1 MSGSSVGEDVTV
13 FDFIELLQA
22 SDWVSSPVY
31 AGWLQKKSKG
41 WLVSSLFTQFAW
53 QPKWVSLHGLELIYM
68 DEEPTNENIAS
79 ISIRR
84 TSIGSTTKIMPYCE
98 EDRQDPLAFS
108 IQPDCTKPRV
118 WQFRAESEEEKT
130 NWLIKISQVHAIAA
144 WLDSY
149 TKEKVLGVGAQGTVY
164 EIVHKSTGQRYAM
177 KEVNIE
183 NEKQMQMAIT
193 EAKLLKEITKNV
205 CHPCIM
211 QIEKVFQVVDKFYL
225 VFPLC
230 TGGELYDAVVRR
242 GHFTERKAARII
254 RDVISALQALHEYN
268 VLHLDIKPENILF
281 ESDEP
286 NARVKITDFGLSKI
300 FTPETVEIQN
310 RARPTNEELAAR
322 AESFINCGNFNADHV
337 RGTFGYM
344 SPELILSGAR
354 LLVLCVYTVTLVVL
368 HEEFCIVAV
377 AAPTLT
383 NRPVLRTCTFSR
395 YSRPCTPC

>member
-1 MSGSSVGEDVTV
+1 MTV

-22 SDWVSSPVY
+22 SDWVTSPVY

-41 WLVSSLFTQFAW
+41 WFVSQLFTQLQW
-53 QPKWVSLHGLELIYM
+53 QPKWVALHGLELIYM

-79 ISIRR
+79 IRIKR
-84 TSIGSTTKIMPYCE
+84 TVIGSTTKIMSYDE
-98 EDRQDPLAFS
+98 EDMDNPLCFS
-108 IQPDCTKPRV
+108 IQPDCTKPRI
-118 WQFRAESEEEKT
+118 WQFRADSEEEKT

-164 EIVHKSTGQRYAM
+164 EMVHKSTGQRYAV

-205 CHPCIM
+205 SHPCIM

-230 TGGELYDAVVRR
+230 TGGELYEAVVRR
-242 GHFTERKAARII
+242 GHFTERKAARIMHDI
-254 RDVISALQALHEYN
+254 VSALQALHQYN

-281 ESDEP
+281 ESNEP
-286 NARVKITDFGLSKI
+286 NARIKITDFGLSKI
-300 FTPETVEIQN
+300 FTETMEMQN
-310 RARPTNEELAAR
+310 RARPTTEELAAR
-322 AESFINCGNFNADHV
+322 TESFINCGNFNADHV

-344 SPELILSGAR
+344 SPELILCGK
-354 LLVLCVYTVTLVVL
+354 
-368 HEEFCIVAV
+368 
-377 AAPTLT
+377 
-383 NRPVLRTCTFSR
+383 
-395 YSRPCTPC
+395 

>member
-1 MSGSSVGEDVTV
+1 MSGSSVGDDVTV

-22 SDWVSSPVY
+22 SDWVTSPVY
-31 AGWLQKKSKG
+31 AGWLQKKSKS
-41 WLVSSLFTQFAW
+41 WFVSQLFTQLQW
-53 QPKWVSLHGLELIYM
+53 HPKWVALHGLELIYM
-68 DEEPTNENIAS
+68 DEEPTNENINS
-79 ISIRR
+79 ISIKR
-84 TSIGSTTKIMPYCE
+84 TTIGSTTKIMQYDE
-98 EDRQDPLAFS
+98 EDITNPLCFS

-118 WQFRAESEEEKT
+118 WKFRAESEEEKT

-149 TKEKVLGVGAQGTVY
+149 TRDKVLGVGAQGTVY
-164 EIVHKSTGQRYAM
+164 ELVHKSTGQRFAM

-205 CHPCIM
+205 SHPCIM

-230 TGGELYDAVVRR
+230 TGGELYEAVVRR
-242 GHFTERKAARII
+242 GHFTERKAARIMHDI
-254 RDVISALQALHEYN
+254 TSALQALHKHN

-286 NARVKITDFGLSKI
+286 NARIKITDFGLSKI
-300 FTPETVEIQN
+300 FTDTMEVQN
-310 RARPTNEELAAR
+310 RSRPTTEELTAR
-322 AESFINCGNFNADHV
+322 TESFINCGNFNADHV

-344 SPELILSGAR
+344 SPELILCGK
-354 LLVLCVYTVTLVVL
+354 
-368 HEEFCIVAV
+368 
-377 AAPTLT
+377 
-383 NRPVLRTCTFSR
+383 
-395 YSRPCTPC
+395 